1 MLQKDP
7 GGHLLG
13 FCISPQLNPGNGFP
27 TGQSG
32 TENYINN
39 SGSLNPFEFQHGSF
53 VLKYMILAFCN

>member
-7 GGHLLG
+7 GGHLSG

-39 SGSLNPFEFQHGSF
+39 SGSLNPF
-53 VLKYMILAFCN
+53 